1 MVLDHRAEETV
12 ERVVRD
18 QKILEL
24 VEANDRQ
31 ATVAFVKRSRHVE
44 ELQECGAGLVGRR
57 ARRPEHEHGR
67 HKARVFASA
76 LGIDRDDWEYL
87 RDKVADKIRHAD
99 VSEIRTGGY
108 GVRYSVAMLIEG
120 LNGETH
126 EVTTGW
132 IIEEEDAAPR
142 LTTAYVN
149 VP

>member
-1 MVLDHRAEETV
+1 MTPLPNADQALVDPVKLRDYVL
-12 ERVVRD
+12 
-18 QKILEL
+18 
-24 VEANDRQ
+24 
-31 ATVAFVKRSRHVE
+31 S
-44 ELQECGAGLVGRR
+44 
-57 ARRPEHEHGR
+57 PEHEHGR

-76 LGIDRDDWEYL
+76 LGIGRDDWEYL
-87 RDKVADKIRHAD
+87 RDQIADKITSAE
-99 VSEIRTGGY
+99 VSEIRTGRY

-132 IIEEEDAAPR
+132 IIEEEDTAPR